1 MGIKGSEK
9 HLFLGGNTPVGFFSY
24 FSYLVPLSGAKR
36 MYCIK
41 GGPGTGK
48 SSFMKKI
55 AAEAVKRGHDVEL
68 MHCSSDP
75 NSLDGVLIKPCN
87 IAFVDGTS
95 PHIVDP
101 KAPGAVDE
109 ILNFGDCWDKKGM
122 QEHREDIIRTNA
134 RISCYFQRAYVY
146 LAAAKTIWEDIRHI
160 QAEAV
165 GKNVHASFLENLT
178 FQEFAEL
185 PIAEVPGKERKL
197 FASAITPK
205 GVINYLDTIAFG
217 YKTYV
222 LKGYTGTAVEEA
234 AQIAIRRGLDVE
246 KYYCPFRPEGPCE
259 HLLVPKLNLALVT
272 SNQYH
277 RYDNGELVDF
287 GDFVS
292 RYTLERYRDALAFDQ
307 KMCDT
312 LLDRAVA
319 TIAKAKEH
327 HDELEKFYIPNMD
340 FDKIDSLYEK
350 TLKEVLAML

>member
-1 MGIKGSEK
+1 MANKGTEK

-24 FSYLVPLSGAKR
+24 FSYLAPLSGVR
-36 MYCIK
+36 HVYCIK

-55 AAEAVKRGHDVEL
+55 AAEAVKRGYDVEM

-75 NSLDGVLIKPCN
+75 DSLDGVAIKPAG

-101 KAPGAVDE
+101 NTPGAEDE
-109 ILNFGDCWDKKGM
+109 ILNFGDCWDKKGLE
-122 QEHREDIIRTNA
+122 EHKEDIQRVNK
-134 RISCYFQRAYVY
+134 RIFGYFNRAYVY
-146 LAAAKTIWEDIRHI
+146 MAAAKTIWDDMQGIYR
-160 QAEAV
+160 QAV
-165 GKNVHASFLENLT
+165 SQNVHASFLESIT

-185 PIAEVPGKERKL
+185 PIAEVAGRERKL

-205 GVINYLDTIAFG
+205 GLVCHLDSITQG

-222 LKGYTGTAVEEA
+222 LKGYVGTTVEEVA
-234 AQIAIRRGLDVE
+234 ETAMRRGFDVE
-246 KYYCPFRPEGPCE
+246 KYYCPFAPDGACE
-259 HLLVPKLNLALVT
+259 HVLVPKLNLAVVT

-277 RYDNGELVDF
+277 PYEQDEVVDF
-287 GDFVS
+287 GDFAS
-292 RYTLERYRDALAFDQ
+292 KYTLERYRDALEFNQ
-307 KMCDT
+307 QMYDT
-312 LLDRAVA
+312 LVDRAVY
-319 TIAKAKEH
+319 TIAKAKEQ

-340 FDKIDSLYEK
+340 FARIDALYEK